1 MEESYENLKN
11 THESIIKEFEVENEQ
26 NGVLII
32 LNGEIQ
38 GFELFLN
45 PEIYREF
52 HKKILK
58 SYIIDSKI
66 ENNTFAVN
74 VEDARDIISKTLT
87 SSLKKEK
94 TLVLRKSLNLKM
106 MTVSAQIIPIKIKS
120 CICPIS
126 KTKNRG

>member
-87 SSLKKEK
+87 SSFEK
-94 TLVLRKSLNLKM
+94 RENLGLEEIFEFENDDGIGTNYTYKN
-106 MTVSAQIIPIKIKS
+106 KIVHMS
-120 CICPIS
+120 YFQ
-126 KTKNRG
+126 N